1 MNNKVELIN
10 FCVDSNIENIDADDL
25 GSRFVD
31 LVSKINADTLYLL
44 KVRISEPQIPR
55 SVAILKSLANMFRER
70 DINNIVIV
78 PIAENWIED
87 ITIEEVRIT
96 NENQ

>member
-1 MNNKVELIN
+1 MNNKIELIN

-44 KVRISEPQIPR
+44 KVRISESQI
-55 SVAILKSLANMFRER
+55 SILKSLANMFRER

-87 ITIEEVRIT
+87 ITLEEVRIT